1 MIVVDT
7 SVVLAFMDRSDNH
20 HDAVVRWMRADDHE
34 LATTPLVAA
43 ELDHLVFRQGGVA
56 AARAL
61 RDDLHNGAYL
71 LEWWP
76 NAIHETIAIAR
87 RHESMQL
94 GLTDASLVALAG
106 RVHTT
111 SIATLDERHFRAL
124 KPVLGADSFTLLPAD
139 AP

>member
-1 MIVVDT
+1 MIVIDT
-7 SVVLAFMDRSDNH
+7 SVVLAFMDRRDGH
-20 HDAVVRWMRADDHE
+20 HDAVAKWMQAEDRE

-61 RDDLHNGAYL
+61 RDDLYNGAYL

-76 NAIHETIAIAR
+76 NAIHETIAVAR

-94 GLTDASLVALAG
+94 GLTDASLLALAG
-106 RVHTT
+106 RLQTT
-111 SIATLDERHFRAL
+111 RIATLDERHFRAITPL
-124 KPVLGADSFTLLPAD
+124 WGADSFTLLPAD

>member
-1 MIVVDT
+1 LIVIDT
-7 SVVLAFMDRSDNH
+7 SVVLAFMDRRDAH
-20 HDAVVRWMRADDHE
+20 HDAVVRWMQAGDHE

-61 RDDLHNGAYL
+61 RDDLYNGAYL

-76 NAIHETIAIAR
+76 DAIHETIIVAR

-94 GLTDASLVALAG
+94 GLTDASLLALAG
-106 RVHTT
+106 RLQTT

-124 KPVLGADSFTLLPAD
+124 RPVWGSDSFTLLPAD
-139 AP
+139 AR